1 MLLLGCLSIIPAA
14 AQRNLS
20 GTVCDSNGEPLIGA
34 TVSVEGRKGLGAVTD
49 LSGKY
54 QLRLPEKHQTYILK
68 VRFVGYVTESRS
80 ISPQDRTADFRLK
93 EDAIGMETVVVTG
106 TRTPK
111 RLKEVPVITR
121 VITLDDIRKTDATNI
136 VDVLEMEM
144 PAIETSY
151 SMDMQPSL
159 NIQGFSGN
167 AVLFLVDG
175 ERLAG
180 ETMNDVDFSRLNMD
194 NVERVEIVRGAAS
207 SIYGSNAVGGVINLI
222 PRTSTEP
229 WTANVNARY
238 GAYNNQRYGTTVS
251 FRAGNFNNSF
261 NLQRLSQG
269 RIEYFNPDTEGDK
282 GSYDSMDPTASWNFK
297 DRLTF
302 TPNNQLK
309 LTANVGY
316 YYRERERSSSED
328 NRYRDFTGGLK
339 GRYLFSKGQSLEVS
353 YAFDQYDKSDFDKVK
368 RSDVRDY
375 SNVQNSFRALY
386 NHTFNGKHILTVGG
400 DYLYDYLASY
410 MFSGGETYR
419 QYTADAFAQFDWNP
433 NRHFNA
439 VASARYDYYSE
450 AKAQNFSPQL
460 NLMYK
465 LRNCSLRGS
474 YAVGFRA
481 PTLKEMYSAFDMGS
495 IWWIYGN
502 EHLKP
507 EKSHNFSLSAEYFKS
522 RYNLTVTGYYNLV
535 NDRIDVQWD
544 PSLENGKGAMM
555 YTNIRKMKMAGAN
568 VDAAAKYPC
577 GLEIRLSYAYT
588 YQSEKYN
595 QYVSTARPHAGTAR
609 FSYGKEWKKYGFN
622 VTLSG
627 RLLSKLTTLVYNDT
641 SDPSKGSSQET
652 YPAYTMW
659 KLNLTQNIY
668 KGIHVTLTADNLFNY
683 RPSYYYF
690 NSPYTTGT
698 TLAAG
703 VSVDLDRLF

>member
-1 MLLLGCLSIIPAA
+1 M
-14 AQRNLS
+14 
-20 GTVCDSNGEPLIGA
+20 
-34 TVSVEGRKGLGAVTD
+34 
-49 LSGKY
+49 
-54 QLRLPEKHQTYILK
+54 
-68 VRFVGYVTESRS
+68 
-80 ISPQDRTADFRLK
+80 
-93 EDAIGMETVVVTG
+93 
-106 TRTPK
+106 
-111 RLKEVPVITR
+111 
-121 VITLDDIRKTDATNI
+121 
-136 VDVLEMEM
+136 
-144 PAIETSY
+144 
-151 SMDMQPSL
+151 
-159 NIQGFSGN
+159 
-167 AVLFLVDG
+167 
-175 ERLAG
+175 
-180 ETMNDVDFSRLNMD
+180 
-194 NVERVEIVRGAAS
+194 
-207 SIYGSNAVGGVINLI
+207 
-222 PRTSTEP
+222 
-229 WTANVNARY
+229 
-238 GAYNNQRYGTTVS
+238 
-251 FRAGNFNNSF
+251 
-261 NLQRLSQG
+261 
-269 RIEYFNPDTEGDK
+269 
-282 GSYDSMDPTASWNFK
+282 
-297 DRLTF
+297 
-302 TPNNQLK
+302 
-309 LTANVGY
+309 
-316 YYRERERSSSED
+316 
-328 NRYRDFTGGLK
+328 
-339 GRYLFSKGQSLEVS
+339 S

-368 RSDVRDY
+368 QSDVRDY

-609 FSYGKEWKKYGFN
+609 FSYGKEWKN
-622 VTLSG
+622 T
-627 RLLSKLTTLVYNDT
+627 
-641 SDPSKGSSQET
+641 GS
-652 YPAYTMW
+652 M
-659 KLNLTQNIY
+659 
-668 KGIHVTLTADNLFNY
+668 
-683 RPSYYYF
+683 
-690 NSPYTTGT
+690 
-698 TLAAG
+698 
-703 VSVDLDRLF
+703 

>member
-1 MLLLGCLSIIPAA
+1 M
-14 AQRNLS
+14 
-20 GTVCDSNGEPLIGA
+20 
-34 TVSVEGRKGLGAVTD
+34 
-49 LSGKY
+49 
-54 QLRLPEKHQTYILK
+54 
-68 VRFVGYVTESRS
+68 
-80 ISPQDRTADFRLK
+80 
-93 EDAIGMETVVVTG
+93 
-106 TRTPK
+106 
-111 RLKEVPVITR
+111 
-121 VITLDDIRKTDATNI
+121 
-136 VDVLEMEM
+136 
-144 PAIETSY
+144 
-151 SMDMQPSL
+151 
-159 NIQGFSGN
+159 
-167 AVLFLVDG
+167 
-175 ERLAG
+175 
-180 ETMNDVDFSRLNMD
+180 
-194 NVERVEIVRGAAS
+194 ERVEIVRGAAS

-222 PRTSTEP
+222 PRTSAEP

-238 GAYNNQRYGTTVS
+238 GAYDNQRYGTTLS

-269 RIEYFNPDTEGDK
+269 RIEYFNPDTEGAK

-386 NHTFNGKHILTVGG
+386 NHTFNRKHILTVGG

-535 NDRIDVQWD
+535 NDRIAVQWD

-577 GLEIRLSYAYT
+577 GNPSVVCLHLPVGKIQPICFHRPSACRNSPFLVWKGMEKIRIQCNPERPPAFKADHSGIQR
-588 YQSEKYN
+588 YQRSFERKQSGN
-595 QYVSTARPHAGTAR
+595 
-609 FSYGKEWKKYGFN
+609 
-622 VTLSG
+622 LSG
-627 RLLSKLTTLVYNDT
+627 LYDVETEPDSKHLQRHPCHTDCRQSVQLPAILL
-641 SDPSKGSSQET
+641 
-652 YPAYTMW
+652 
-659 KLNLTQNIY
+659 
-668 KGIHVTLTADNLFNY
+668 LFQFALHYRNY
-683 RPSYYYF
+683 SCSRCVCRS
-690 NSPYTTGT
+690 
-698 TLAAG
+698 
-703 VSVDLDRLF
+703 